1 MVWYCAGEL
10 HCCRRRDDDID
21 PDPHILMS
29 VQQTDASRAP
39 TAVTLAPHLA
49 SARPACRSCG
59 APLQAVFADLGPMP
73 ISNAFVRPEQ
83 AAAGERFY
91 PLRVCVCE
99 HCWLVQ
105 TENYVAPE
113 THFHGDYAYFSGY
126 SETWLAHCRALAAH
140 AVERF
145 GLNSES
151 RVVEVASNDGHLL
164 QYFVERGI
172 SCLGVDP
179 AANCAKVAWE
189 HRRVR
194 TEVAFFG
201 TRTAARLFEQSGA
214 ADLIVANNV
223 LAHVPDI
230 NDFVAGFKI
239 LLKPEGT
246 ALFEFPHVLELI
258 RNSQFDTIYHE
269 HYSYPSLI
277 ALKPLFA
284 RHGLDIVDV
293 ERVRTHGGSLRLYVC
308 HAGTVGARARPVGEI
323 EVEEVSAGLST
334 TKAYVAFDA
343 RVRALKRSLLT
354 LLIELTNADKKI
366 AGYGAPAKGNTL
378 LNFCGIGADF
388 LPFTVDR
395 STHKQGLLLPGT
407 HIPIRPPDEIFAF
420 KPDFVLILPWNL
432 REEIMAQL
440 AGIRA
445 WGGKFIVPVPW
456 PAVLD

>member
-1 MVWYCAGEL
+1 
-10 HCCRRRDDDID
+10 
-21 PDPHILMS
+21 
-29 VQQTDASRAP
+29 
-39 TAVTLAPHLA
+39 
-49 SARPACRSCG
+49 
-59 APLQAVFADLGPMP
+59 MP

-83 AAAGERFY
+83 AEAGERFY
-91 PLRVCVCE
+91 PLKVCVCE
-99 HCWLVQ
+99 RCWLVQ

-126 SETWLAHCRALAAH
+126 SETWLAHCREFAAH

-145 GLNSES
+145 GLTSES

-164 QYFVERGI
+164 QYFLERGI
-172 SCLGVDP
+172 PCLGVDP

-189 HRRVR
+189 QRRAR

-201 TRTAARLFEQSGA
+201 TRTAARLLDQSGA
-214 ADLIVANNV
+214 VDLIVANNV

-230 NDFVAGFKI
+230 NDLVAGFKI

-246 ALFEFPHVLELI
+246 ASFEFPHLLELI

-277 ALKPLFA
+277 ALKPLFT
-284 RHGLDIVDV
+284 RHGLAIVDV
-293 ERVRTHGGSLRLYVC
+293 QQLPTHGGSLRLYVR
-308 HAGTVGARARPVGEI
+308 HAETVGAPGRAVGEI
-323 EVEEVSAGLST
+323 EADEVAAGLSAAKT
-334 TKAYVAFDA
+334 YAIFDA
-343 RVRALKRSLLT
+343 RVRALKRALLT
-354 LLIELTNADKKI
+354 LLIDLTNADKTVV
-366 AGYGAPAKGNTL
+366 GYGAPAKGNTL

-395 STHKQGLLLPGT
+395 SAHKQGLLLPGT
-407 HIPIRPPDEIFAF
+407 HIPIRPPEEIFAF

-432 REEIMAQL
+432 REEIMTQL
-440 AGIRA
+440 AGIRD

-456 PAVLD
+456 PTVLD